1 MLVRSSDWTEFDLPG
16 GGVMRTRVGAA
27 VMAVLAILIVAG
39 GAEAA
44 VPPGSIPVGA
54 SWQTNG
60 RVEAMV
66 VVGSTAYVG
75 GQFTSVRPSGSPLGT
90 GEVARS
96 HAYAVDVQT
105 GALLPWDPNT
115 NNTVQSI
122 AVSGGT
128 VYLGGTFGTV
138 QGKTHARIAAVDAT
152 TGAPVQT
159 FKAKTNG
166 SVNALAVGPNGLF
179 LGGAFTTADKA
190 TANHLA
196 EVDLSTGGIA
206 PGWTASTDQKVTAVA
221 LTADGSRLIVAGNFL
236 TIDNGAGQRYLGAV
250 SPVTGAA
257 MSWLS
262 HPGYPVITL
271 ALDSRGV
278 YVAGNGNGGN
288 VAAFNPTTGQQ
299 LWIGGVDGNVQAIA
313 VDSAAST
320 VYVGGHFNNYCG
332 HVTGINVCRTNT
344 ARDHLMSLDEPTG
357 NIQPWHPSANG
368 VLGVFAMAA
377 GNGTVEAGGDFT
389 KIGGVAQQGF
399 GEFPQINAPT
409 LTDSCAGAPT
419 NVNPV
424 TVTASG
430 SASTGPGFLGYKYQT
445 STDGGVTWG
454 ALRTGP
460 TATVKTV
467 GTTMVRFEA
476 LDAYGN
482 ASDWT
487 GDTVTI
493 TP

>member
-1 MLVRSSDWTEFDLPG
+1 
-16 GGVMRTRVGAA
+16 MRMRVGAA
-27 VMAVLAILIVAG
+27 VMAVLATLIVAG
-39 GAEAA
+39 GAAAA
-44 VPPGSIPVGA
+44 VPPGSIPVGD

-60 RVEAMV
+60 RVQTIV
-66 VVGSTAYVG
+66 VVGPTAYVG
-75 GQFTSVRPSGSPLGT
+75 GEFTSVRPSGSPPGT
-90 GEVARS
+90 GEVVRN
-96 HAYAVDVQT
+96 HAYAVNVQT

-138 QGKTHARIAAVDAT
+138 QGKTHARVAAVDAT
-152 TGAPVQT
+152 TGAPIQT

-166 SVNALAVGPNGLF
+166 SVNGMAVGPSGLF
-179 LGGAFTTADKA
+179 LGGAFTTADKV

-196 EVDLSTGGIA
+196 EVDLATGGLV
-206 PGWTASTDQKVTAVA
+206 PGWTASTDQKVTAIA
-221 LTADGSRLIVAGNFL
+221 LTADGSRLVVAGNFL
-236 TIDNGAGQRYLGAV
+236 TINNAFGQRYLGAV
-250 SPVTGAA
+250 SPTTGAT
-257 MSWLS
+257 MSWVT
-262 HPGYPVITL
+262 HPSYPVITL
-271 ALDSRGV
+271 ALDAQGV

-313 VDSAAST
+313 VDSGAST

-332 HVTGINVCRTNT
+332 HVGGINVCRTPT

-368 VLGVFAMAA
+368 VLGVFALAT
-377 GNGTVEAGGDFT
+377 GGGTVEAGGDFT
-389 KIGGVAQQGF
+389 KIGGVDQQGF
-399 GEFPQINAPT
+399 GEFSQITAPT
-409 LTDSCAGAPT
+409 LTDSCGGAPT

-430 SASTGPGFLGYKYQT
+430 SASTGPGFSGYKYQT
-445 STDGGVTWG
+445 STDGGLTWG
-454 ALRTGP
+454 ALRNGP
-460 TATVKTV
+460 TATVKTL
-467 GTTMVRFEA
+467 GTTLVRFEA

-482 ASDWT
+482 ASDWVS
-487 GDTVTI
+487 DTVTI

>member
-1 MLVRSSDWTEFDLPG
+1 
-16 GGVMRTRVGAA
+16 MRMRVGAA
-27 VMAVLAILIVAG
+27 ILAVLATLIVAG
-39 GAEAA
+39 GAEAS

-60 RVEAMV
+60 RVETIV

-75 GQFTSVRPSGSPLGT
+75 GEFTSVRPSGSPLGT
-90 GEVARS
+90 GEVGRN
-96 HAYAVDVQT
+96 HAYAINVDT
-105 GALLPWDPNT
+105 GALLPWDPEA

-122 AVSGGT
+122 VVSGQT

-138 QGKTHARIAAVDAT
+138 GGKTHARVAAVDGT
-152 TGAPVQT
+152 TGAAIQT
-159 FKAKTNG
+159 FKAKANG
-166 SVNALAVGPNGLF
+166 SVNAMAVGPNGLF
-179 LGGAFTTADKA
+179 LGGNFTTVDKG

-196 EVDLSTGGIA
+196 EVDLATGA
-206 PGWTASTDQKVTAVA
+206 LVPGWVASTDQKVTAMA
-221 LTADGSRLIVAGNFL
+221 LSADGTRLVIAGNFL
-236 TIDNGAGQRYLGAV
+236 TINNGFGQRYLGAV
-250 SPVTGAA
+250 SPATGATMA
-257 MSWLS
+257 WFS
-262 HPGYPVITL
+262 HPTYPVITL
-271 ALDSRGV
+271 ALDAQGV

-313 VDSAAST
+313 VDSGT

-332 HVTGINVCRTNT
+332 HTGGINVCRTPT

-357 NIQPWHPSANG
+357 NILPWHPSANG
-368 VLGVFAMAA
+368 VLGVFALAA
-377 GNGTVEAGGDFT
+377 GDGTLSAGGDFT

-409 LTDSCAGAPT
+409 LNDSCGGAPT

-430 SASTGPGFLGYKYQT
+430 SASTGPGFAGYKYQT

-454 ALRTGP
+454 AVRNGP
-460 TATVKTV
+460 TATIKSV

-482 ASDWT
+482 ASDWVS
-487 GDTVTI
+487 DTVTI

>member
-1 MLVRSSDWTEFDLPG
+1 M
-16 GGVMRTRVGAA
+16 RVGAA
-27 VMAVLAILIVAG
+27 VIAVLAALIVAA

-44 VPPGSIPVGA
+44 VPPGSIPVGD

-60 RVEAMV
+60 RVQTIV

-75 GQFTSVRPSGSPLGT
+75 GEFTSVRPSGSPLGT
-90 GEVARS
+90 GEVVRN
-96 HAYAVDVQT
+96 HAYAVNVQT

-138 QGKTHARIAAVDAT
+138 HGKTHARVAAVDAA

-166 SVNALAVGPNGLF
+166 SVNGMAIGPNGLF
-179 LGGAFTTADKA
+179 LGGAFTTADKV

-196 EVDLSTGGIA
+196 EVDLATGA
-206 PGWTASTDQKVTAVA
+206 LVSGWAASTDQKVTAVA
-221 LTADGSRLIVAGNFL
+221 FTADGTRLIVAGNFL
-236 TIDNGAGQRYLGAV
+236 TINGGFGQRYLGAV
-250 SPVTGAA
+250 SSTTGAT
-257 MSWLS
+257 MSWFA

-271 ALDSRGV
+271 ALDAQGV

-313 VDSAAST
+313 VDSGAGT

-332 HVTGINVCRTNT
+332 RVGGINVCRTPT

-389 KIGGVAQQGF
+389 KIGGVEQQGF
-399 GEFPQINAPT
+399 GEFSAINAPT
-409 LTDSCAGAPT
+409 LSDSCGGVPT

-430 SASTGPGFLGYKYQT
+430 SASTGPGFSGYKYQT
-445 STDGGVTWG
+445 SADGGLTWG
-454 ALRTGP
+454 ALRNGP

-487 GDTVTI
+487 TDTVTI

>member
-1 MLVRSSDWTEFDLPG
+1 
-16 GGVMRTRVGAA
+16 MRMRVGAA
-27 VMAVLAILIVAG
+27 VIAVLVTLIVAA

-44 VPPGSIPVGA
+44 VPPGSIPVGD

-60 RVEAMV
+60 RVETIV

-75 GQFTSVRPSGSPLGT
+75 GEFTSVRPSGSALGA
-90 GEVARS
+90 GEVVRN

-105 GALLPWDPNT
+105 GALLPWDPNA

-122 AVSGGT
+122 VVSGGT
-128 VYLGGTFGTV
+128 VYLGGTFGTI
-138 QGKTHARIAAVDAT
+138 QGKSHARVAAVDPT
-152 TGAPVQT
+152 TGAPIQT

-166 SVNALAVGPNGLF
+166 SVNAMAAGPNGLF

-196 EVDLSTGGIA
+196 AVNLSTGAIV
-206 PGWTASTDQKVTAVA
+206 PGWTASTDQKVTGLA
-221 LTADGSRLIVAGNFL
+221 LSADGTRLVVAGNFL
-236 TIDNGAGQRYLGAV
+236 TINNGLGQRYLGAV
-250 SPVTGAA
+250 SPATGAT
-257 MSWLS
+257 MSWLT
-262 HPGYPVITL
+262 HPSYPVITL
-271 ALDSRGV
+271 ALDSHGV
-278 YVAGNGNGGN
+278 FVAGNGNGGN
-288 VAAFNPTTGQQ
+288 VASFNPATGQQ
-299 LWIGGVDGNVQAIA
+299 QWIGGVDGNVQAIA
-313 VDSAAST
+313 VDTGAST

-332 HVTGINVCRTNT
+332 HTTGTNVCWTPT
-344 ARDHLMSLDEPTG
+344 ARDHLMSLDELTG
-357 NIQPWHPSANG
+357 NVQAWHPSANG

-389 KIGGVAQQGF
+389 KIGGIAQQGF
-399 GEFPQINAPT
+399 GEFSAINAPS
-409 LTDSCAGAPT
+409 LTDSCGGAPT

-430 SASTGPGFLGYKYQT
+430 SASTGPGFSGYKYQV
-445 STDGGVTWG
+445 STDGGLTWA
-454 ALRTGP
+454 ALRNGP
-460 TATVKTV
+460 TATVKAL

-487 GDTVTI
+487 SDTVTI